1 VGAFVFVFA
10 ASQTFSELNFWLGNN
25 IVVVDRPNC
34 VDFIYRTEFER
45 VKILFWQLQIFFI
58 DFHQGPRRTTRHG
71 KCLIGH
77 YTSGRSLIP
86 PLITREN
93 DPFVG

>member
-45 VKILFWQLQIFFI
+45 VKILFWQL
-58 DFHQGPRRTTRHG
+58 
-71 KCLIGH
+71 
-77 YTSGRSLIP
+77 
-86 PLITREN
+86 
-93 DPFVG
+93 